1 MKTTFKGKT
10 TFKKVPPNNALGG
23 LLRALGWYNKK
34 YKGISHPL
42 DILGFEC
49 FHGTLQGKMQ
59 KMNAASLFL
68 PFTFEFDQLAFIRLL
83 IRFPLIVEGVPFI
96 FG

>member
-34 YKGISHPL
+34 CNGMSHPL
-42 DILGFEC
+42 DILGSSVFMEL
-49 FHGTLQGKMQ
+49 LQGKC
-59 KMNAASLFL
+59 K
-68 PFTFEFDQLAFIRLL
+68 R
-83 IRFPLIVEGVPFI
+83 
-96 FG
+96 